1 MGNFGKLDIDVL
13 RAVKWGSDVEVFTT
27 KATKFGALSRE
38 DAVEKEI
45 EIFQG
50 FRVGPCVPRV
60 ADVIDS
66 NCNSGVIGVFFLWAH
81 LTDNRGVCDILTSV
95 L

>member
-1 MGNFGKLDIDVL
+1 MGNVGKIDLNVL
-13 RAVKWGSDVEVFTT
+13 RSVKWSAKVEMFNIKT
-27 KATKFGALSRE
+27 TKFGALSGE

-66 NCNSGVIGVFFLWAH
+66 NCDSGVIGVFFLWAH